1 MLSKI
6 KSISL
11 IGLEGSL
18 VEVQTDIRNGIQEFE
33 IVCLPDASVR
43 ESKKRIESAII
54 NTKVEFPSKKILINL
69 APANIR
75 KEGSSFDLPIAIGI
89 LVSIGSLPNLNYTE
103 IVNTVIIGE
112 LSLDG
117 KINRTN
123 GVFAMCE
130 EARSLGIKRVI
141 IPKANSNEVSVL
153 KGIDIIPVTTLNDV
167 IKYLNKEIYIEKV
180 VERKIEFVKKY
191 NMDFT
196 DIKGQEN
203 IKRALEVASA
213 GGHNVLMI
221 GSPGSG
227 KTALAKRILTILP
240 DLTLEEAIET
250 TKIHSVSA
258 NLTREGLILSRPFR
272 MPHHTVPIKSI
283 IGGGKVPV
291 PGEISLAHNG
301 ILFLDE
307 LTEYN
312 RSTLEALRE
321 PLEEKEITINRLSGN
336 YRYPCNFMF
345 VASMNPC
352 PCGYYGD
359 EEKVC
364 NCTPQE
370 IHRYLRKIS
379 GPLLDRIDIQVEVQ
393 RPKYKKI
400 ASREKVENSA
410 MIQNRVNK
418 ARKIQLERY
427 KNYPI
432 HSNAE
437 ITTKMITEFCQLDRK
452 SEELLQDAFK
462 KFKLSVRAY
471 EKILKVA
478 RTIADLDGKENIE
491 IKHVAEAIQYRSL
504 DKLSLKD
511 EVTKYGT
518 SFN

>member
-18 VEVQTDIRNGIQEFE
+18 VEVQTDIRNGIPEFE
-33 IVCLPDASVR
+33 IVGLPDASVR

-359 EEKVC
+359 EEKEC
-364 NCTPQE
+364 RCTQTE
-370 IHRYLRKIS
+370 IHRYLNKIS
-379 GPLLDRIDIQVEVQ
+379 GPLLDRIDIQIEVKRTKIEKINSNFKAESSKIIKQ
-393 RPKYKKI
+393 RVNI
-400 ASREKVENSA
+400 ARR
-410 MIQNRVNK
+410 IQN
-418 ARKIQLERY
+418 ERY
-427 KNYPI
+427 KNFGI
-432 HSNAE
+432 KSNSE
-437 ITTKMITEFCQLDRK
+437 LTTRLIGEFCNIND
-452 SEELLQDAFK
+452 EANVLLQRAFK
-462 KFKLSVRAY
+462 MLKLSVRGY
-471 EKILKVA
+471 ERVLKVA
-478 RTIADLDGKENIE
+478 RTIADLDNEKIINA
-491 IKHVAEAIQYRSL
+491 KHIAEAVQYRSI
-504 DKLSLKD
+504 DKFLNK
-511 EVTKYGT
+511 
-518 SFN
+518 

>member
-18 VEVQTDIRNGIQEFE
+18 VEVQTDIRNGIPEFE
-33 IVCLPDASVR
+33 IVGLPDASVR

-359 EEKVC
+359 EEKEC
-364 NCTPQE
+364 RCTQTE
-370 IHRYLRKIS
+370 IHRYLNKIS
-379 GPLLDRIDIQVEVQ
+379 GPLLDRIDIQIEV
-393 RPKYKKI
+393 KKTKI
-400 ASREKVENSA
+400 EKLNSNIEIENSSN
-410 MIQNRVNK
+410 IKQRVNI
-418 ARKIQLERY
+418 ARKIQIERY
-427 KNYPI
+427 KNFGI
-432 HSNAE
+432 KSNSE
-437 ITTKMITEFCQLDRK
+437 LTTRLIGEFCNMND
-452 SEELLQDAFK
+452 EANILLQRAFK
-462 KFKLSVRAY
+462 MLKLSVRGY
-471 EKILKVA
+471 ERVLKVA
-478 RTIADLDGKENIE
+478 RTIADLDNEKIINA
-491 IKHVAEAIQYRSL
+491 KHIAEAVQYRSI
-504 DKLSLKD
+504 DKFLNK
-511 EVTKYGT
+511 
-518 SFN
+518 

>member
-18 VEVQTDIRNGIQEFE
+18 VEVQTDIRNGIPEFE
-33 IVCLPDASVR
+33 IVGLPDASVR

-203 IKRALEVASA
+203 IKRVLEVASA

-359 EEKVC
+359 EEKEC
-364 NCTPQE
+364 RCTQTE
-370 IHRYLRKIS
+370 IHRYLNKIS
-379 GPLLDRIDIQVEVQ
+379 GPLLDRIDIQIEVK
-393 RPKYKKI
+393 RTKI
-400 ASREKVENSA
+400 EKLNSNIKIENSSN
-410 MIQNRVNK
+410 IKQRVNI
-418 ARKIQLERY
+418 ARKIQIERY
-427 KNYPI
+427 KNFGI
-432 HSNAE
+432 KSNSE
-437 ITTKMITEFCQLDRK
+437 LTTRLIGEFCNIND
-452 SEELLQDAFK
+452 EANVLLQRAFK
-462 KFKLSVRAY
+462 MLKLSVRGY
-471 EKILKVA
+471 ERVLKVA
-478 RTIADLDGKENIE
+478 RTIADLDNEKIINA
-491 IKHVAEAIQYRSL
+491 KHIAEAVQYRSI
-504 DKLSLKD
+504 DKFLNK
-511 EVTKYGT
+511 
-518 SFN
+518 

>member
-1 MLSKI
+1 
-6 KSISL
+6 
-11 IGLEGSL
+11 
-18 VEVQTDIRNGIQEFE
+18 
-33 IVCLPDASVR
+33 
-43 ESKKRIESAII
+43 
-54 NTKVEFPSKKILINL
+54 
-69 APANIR
+69 
-75 KEGSSFDLPIAIGI
+75 
-89 LVSIGSLPNLNYTE
+89 
-103 IVNTVIIGE
+103 
-112 LSLDG
+112 
-117 KINRTN
+117 
-123 GVFAMCE
+123 MCE

-359 EEKVC
+359 EEKEC
-364 NCTPQE
+364 RCTQTE
-370 IHRYLRKIS
+370 IHRYLNKIS
-379 GPLLDRIDIQVEVQ
+379 GPLLDRIDIQIEV
-393 RPKYKKI
+393 KKTKI
-400 ASREKVENSA
+400 EKLNSNIEIENSSN
-410 MIQNRVNK
+410 IKQRVNI
-418 ARKIQLERY
+418 ARKIQIERY
-427 KNYPI
+427 KNFGI
-432 HSNAE
+432 KSNSE
-437 ITTKMITEFCQLDRK
+437 LTTRLIGEFCNIND
-452 SEELLQDAFK
+452 EANVLLQRAFK
-462 KFKLSVRAY
+462 MLKLSVRGY
-471 EKILKVA
+471 ERVLKVA
-478 RTIADLDGKENIE
+478 RTIADLDNEKIINA
-491 IKHVAEAIQYRSL
+491 KHIAEAVQYRSI
-504 DKLSLKD
+504 DKFLNK
-511 EVTKYGT
+511 
-518 SFN
+518 

>member
-18 VEVQTDIRNGIQEFE
+18 VEVQTDIRNGIPEFE
-33 IVCLPDASVR
+33 IVGLPDASVR

-258 NLTREGLILSRPFR
+258 NLTREGLIISRPFR

-359 EEKVC
+359 EEKEC
-364 NCTPQE
+364 RCTQTE
-370 IHRYLRKIS
+370 IHRYLNKIS
-379 GPLLDRIDIQVEVQ
+379 GPLLDRIDIQIEVK
-393 RPKYKKI
+393 RTKI
-400 ASREKVENSA
+400 EKLNSNIKIENSSN
-410 MIQNRVNK
+410 IKQRVNI
-418 ARKIQLERY
+418 ARKIQIERY
-427 KNYPI
+427 KNFGI
-432 HSNAE
+432 KSNSE
-437 ITTKMITEFCQLDRK
+437 LTTRLIGEFCNIND
-452 SEELLQDAFK
+452 EANVLLQRAFK
-462 KFKLSVRAY
+462 MLKLSVRGY
-471 EKILKVA
+471 ERVLKVA
-478 RTIADLDGKENIE
+478 RTIADLDNEKIINA
-491 IKHVAEAIQYRSL
+491 KHIAEAVQYRSI
-504 DKLSLKD
+504 DKFLNK
-511 EVTKYGT
+511 
-518 SFN
+518 